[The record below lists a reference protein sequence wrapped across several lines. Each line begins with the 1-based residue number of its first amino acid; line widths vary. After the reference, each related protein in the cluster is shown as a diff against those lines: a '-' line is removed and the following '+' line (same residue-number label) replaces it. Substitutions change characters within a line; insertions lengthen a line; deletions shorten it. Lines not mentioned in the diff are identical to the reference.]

1 MGQGLFGKENDK
13 DGPLDFSKP
22 IPPAESNS
30 SASFASTNASA
41 EKVQGV
47 ESYSATSVDRVTG
60 VESFKGDKQA
70 SGEADKEKNT
80 AKAETKDSDDKNQ
93 KNTKDGSQNHNKGFI
108 ILVSALAAVSGLLFG
123 FDTGVISGALLFIK
137 KDFHIDSTLQEFVTS
152 SVLIGAMIGA
162 LCGGLF
168 VDKLGRRMTL
178 IVASI
183 VFVIGSA
190 STALSPFVW
199 WLIGS
204 RFIVGLGVG
213 VASYIG
219 PMYISELAPPKMRGS
234 LVTLN
239 QLYITSGILVAYLV
253 DLALSPSGLWRWM
266 FAVHVIPATVLG
278 VSMFFLPDS
287 PRYLVE
293 NGKDDKAKKNLQKIR
308 ATDNVDEEFNQI
320 KQNVSNENRSWG
332 ALFAPAIRPAMI
344 IGIGLAVFQQVTG
357 INTII
362 YYAPTIFQSAGIKGN
377 TGSIL
382 ATVVVG
388 VVNVALTVV
397 SIILVDKVGRKPL
410 LLWGIGGMVVGLAGL
425 GGGFL
430 FQGNN
435 FLMWIT
441 LAFLLIYIA
450 SFAVGLGPIFWLLI
464 SEIFPNNMRG
474 RAESVS
480 TIANWGANFVVAI
493 TFLTLINWLGHSVTF
508 WLYAVL
514 GVANFFFVMKLVPET
529 KGKSLEEI
537 QQQWGVD
544 SDQNEQKKHEKN
556 KNRNP
561 GSGAMP
567 QGG

>member
-1 MGQGLFGKENDK
+1 MGQGLFGRK
-13 DGPLDFSKP
+13 DDHSEQLDLNKP
-22 IPPAESNS
+22 IPPAES
-30 SASFASTNASA
+30 TNAANNSA
-41 EKVQGV
+41 QVQGV
-47 ESYSATSVDRVTG
+47 ESFRAKPIEHITG
-60 VESFKGDKQA
+60 VESFT
-70 SGEADKEKNT
+70 GEPSKNG
-80 AKAETKDSDDKNQ
+80 KPVQSDNGQKDKDSDQNVDA
-93 KNTKDGSQNHNKGFI
+93 QNHNKGFI

-137 KDFHIDSTLQEFVTS
+137 KDFGINSTLQEFVTS
-152 SVLIGAMIGA
+152 AVLVGAMIGA
-162 LCGGLF
+162 LFGGLF
-168 VDKLGRRMTL
+168 VDKLGRRVTL

-183 VFVIGSA
+183 VFVVGST

-204 RFIVGLGVG
+204 RFVVGLGVG

-253 DLALSPSGLWRWM
+253 DLALSPWGLWRWM
-266 FAVHVIPATVLG
+266 FAVHVIPAAVLG
-278 VSMFFLPDS
+278 ISMFFLPSS
-287 PRYLVE
+287 PRFLVE
-293 NGKDDKAKKNLQKIR
+293 AGKDDKAKSNLQKIR
-308 ATDNVDEEFNQI
+308 GTKDVDKEFSNI
-320 KQNVSNENRSWG
+320 KKNVSNESRSWG
-332 ALFAPAIRPAMI
+332 ALFQPAIRPAMI
-344 IGIGLAVFQQVTG
+344 VGIGLAIFQQITG

-362 YYAPTIFQSAGIKGN
+362 YYAPTIFKAAGISSN
-377 TGSIL
+377 TASIL
-382 ATVVVG
+382 ATTIVG
-388 VVNVALTVV
+388 VVNVVFTIV
-397 SIILVDKVGRKPL
+397 SIILVDKVGRRPL

-425 GGGFL
+425 GAGFL
-430 FQGNN
+430 FPNLS

-441 LAFLLIYIA
+441 LGFLLVYIA

-480 TIANWGANFVVAI
+480 TIANWGANFIVAL

-508 WLYAVL
+508 WLFGVL
-514 GVANFFFVMKLVPET
+514 GIANWLFVMKFVPET

-537 QQQWGVD
+537 QQQWGV
-544 SDQNEQKKHEKN
+544 EKQKGQEKEN
-556 KNRNP
+556 GKGRNP
-561 GSGAMP
+561 GSGTMP